1 MNQNKIYKITRT
13 VIDLSSIPVELRCHP
28 LIPTI
33 KHSYAE
39 FHYSKE
45 GEDEELATYLINT
58 YPGLKRKTSFLIYID
73 I

>member
-1 MNQNKIYKITRT
+1 MYKITRT

-28 LIPTI
+28 LIPKI

-45 GEDEELATYLINT
+45 DEDDELTTYLIKT
-58 YPGLKRKTSFLIYID
+58 YPSLKRKISFLIYID

>member
-1 MNQNKIYKITRT
+1 MYKITRT
-13 VIDLSSIPVELRCHP
+13 VIDLSSIPVELREHS
-28 LIPTI
+28 LIPKI

-45 GEDEELATYLINT
+45 DEDDELTTYLIKT
-58 YPGLKRKTSFLIYID
+58 YPSLKRKISFLIYID

>member
-1 MNQNKIYKITRT
+1 MYKITRT
-13 VIDLSSIPVELRCHP
+13 VIDLSDIPVKLRKNS
-28 LIPTI
+28 LIPKI

-45 GEDEELATYLINT
+45 DEDDELTTYLIKT
-58 YPGLKRKTSFLIYID
+58 YPSLKRKTAFLIYIN

>member
-1 MNQNKIYKITRT
+1 MYKITRT

-45 GEDEELATYLINT
+45 GEDDELTTYLIKT
-58 YPGLKRKTSFLIYID
+58 YPSLKRKISFLIYID

>member
-1 MNQNKIYKITRT
+1 MYKITRT
-13 VIDLSSIPVELRCHP
+13 VIDLSSIPEEYREHP

-45 GEDEELATYLINT
+45 GPDEELANYLIKT
-58 YPGLKRKTSFLIYID
+58 YPSLKRKISFLIYID

>member
-1 MNQNKIYKITRT
+1 MYKITRT

-45 GEDEELATYLINT
+45 DEDDELTTYLIKT
-58 YPGLKRKTSFLIYID
+58 YPSLKRKISFLIYID